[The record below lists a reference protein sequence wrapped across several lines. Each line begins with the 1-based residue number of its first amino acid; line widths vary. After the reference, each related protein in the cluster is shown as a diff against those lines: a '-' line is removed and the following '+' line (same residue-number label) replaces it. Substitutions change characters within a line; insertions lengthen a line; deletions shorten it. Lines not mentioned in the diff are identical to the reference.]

1 MVTVSSNSNGNM
13 DGSALCLLVINI
25 LKDPTSSQLE
35 SCLINLP
42 MFISCSLPLITN
54 CITIVLRNTEAFAII
69 NSYDVG

>member
-25 LKDPTSSQLE
+25 LTDLTSSQFE

-42 MFISCSLPLITN
+42 TFISCSLPPEIN
-54 CITIVLRNTEAFAII
+54 CITILLRNAEAFAII